1 MKVSSQGSE
10 KTINDCEESTIDFFI
25 VCRRFFAL
33 VTSLLIDE
41 KRIFHLTKYA
51 SKTGIKNQKESDHN
65 NLIMKLNTTWNTN
78 TNQNCV
84 RAEIYN
90 YNSEEDF
97 KTFQALTED
106 NEELVKCFSDTSED
120 FNTSSNRWLS
130 IINSIIKKSFRKI
143 RVNHKTSPNLTLDNL
158 FKQKEILRTRISE
171 VDSNGD
177 LEESMKVTEELENVD
192 KDIADHVSAKNK
204 KIVEEHLGWND
215 DPLLGFNQTKMW
227 KMKKKLAPK
236 NTLDQPAAKKDHSGN
251 LITDKIQLENCMK
264 KHTWIVFSL
273 TKL

>member
-1 MKVSSQGSE
+1 
-10 KTINDCEESTIDFFI
+10 
-25 VCRRFFAL
+25 
-33 VTSLLIDE
+33 
-41 KRIFHLTKYA
+41 
-51 SKTGIKNQKESDHN
+51 
-65 NLIMKLNTTWNTN
+65 
-78 TNQNCV
+78 
-84 RAEIYN
+84 
-90 YNSEEDF
+90 
-97 KTFQALTED
+97 
-106 NEELVKCFSDTSED
+106 
-120 FNTSSNRWLS
+120 
-130 IINSIIKKSFRKI
+130 
-143 RVNHKTSPNLTLDNL
+143 
-158 FKQKEILRTRISE
+158 
-171 VDSNGD
+171 
-177 LEESMKVTEELENVD
+177 MKVTEELENVD